1 MKKTL
6 LLLFVCLFV
15 GISHAQAQV
24 TVKGTVISS
33 ENNEPV
39 IGASVLV
46 KGTTN
51 GTITDINGQFTL
63 TNISPTNKTIIVS
76 FIGMETQEVTIK
88 PEMKIVMTSTTEV
101 MEEVLVVAYGTAKKS
116 AFTGSAKMIH
126 TEQITKRPVTNVIES
141 LSGQVAG
148 LQMTMTNG
156 QPGETP
162 SILIRGIS
170 SMSAKTDPLI
180 VLDGMP
186 YEGGWNNI
194 NPADV
199 ESISVLKDAASTAL
213 YGARGANGVIIIT
226 TKSAKAGD
234 AKITVD
240 AKWSANTRGEIEY
253 DYIKDPGEYYQAH
266 YKALYNYYLNAQ
278 GQTPDQAYVSAN
290 TNMIGTNS
298 QTGGLSYNVYSYPE
312 GEYLIGKNGLLNP
325 NAKLGRIVN
334 GYYLTPD
341 NWVDAVYHTALR
353 QEYNVNISGGSDKAQ
368 IYASFGYLDEDG
380 IAEGSDYSRITGRLK
395 TTYQAKPWMRFGANI
410 SYTHSIQNSAA
421 GGFSQAFNTAPIY
434 PLYLRDTNGKIMQD
448 KNGDMYDFGVSNQG
462 PLNRPINPNSNDA
475 DVVNT
480 IWYYN
485 YKFLNNVNNALS
497 ALEKADDAPENKYYK
512 GICLSYRA
520 MIYMDLVRMY
530 EYKKTGVEKLDAEA
544 ASKNLYG
551 ITVPIITAETTEEE
565 GRNNPRAPFY
575 AVYKFILDDLASA
588 EELLSDYQRPTKNL
602 PCTPVVHGLMA
613 RMWLEMGSRFELYP
627 EDLNTLN
634 NNTDLNIASK
644 ETCFT
649 KAAEY
654 ARKVI
659 NESGAMPLTEK
670 EWFGGDSYTTG
681 FNSVL
686 TNSWVWGSIMTTEDV
701 HSYWLNFAGSMCPEQ
716 TFGYG
721 NRKWQGYKLI
731 GRKLFDQIPN
741 ADWRKTTWIA
751 PEDAHKAPGTKYR
764 TLLTDDDFADMPP
777 YTGIKF
783 RPKNGE
789 MNDYTIGAAVD
800 YPLMRIEEMYLIEAE
815 AIGMSQGLAAGISKL
830 EDFVNTF
837 RYNTSVGSYTC
848 KVNDLKEF
856 QKKVVEQKRIEF
868 WGEGII
874 FWDYKRLELQVVRGY
889 PGTNAPIGYRFNS
902 IEGYCAPWMN
912 IFISLYENVFNKGA
926 VLNPDPS
933 QAIKEWV
940 E

>member
-1 MKKTL
+1 M
-6 LLLFVCLFV
+6 
-15 GISHAQAQV
+15 G
-24 TVKGTVISS
+24 
-33 ENNEPV
+33 
-39 IGASVLV
+39 
-46 KGTTN
+46 
-51 GTITDINGQFTL
+51 
-63 TNISPTNKTIIVS
+63 
-76 FIGMETQEVTIK
+76 
-88 PEMKIVMTSTTEV
+88 
-101 MEEVLVVAYGTAKKS
+101 
-116 AFTGSAKMIH
+116 
-126 TEQITKRPVTNVIES
+126 
-141 LSGQVAG
+141 
-148 LQMTMTNG
+148 
-156 QPGETP
+156 
-162 SILIRGIS
+162 
-170 SMSAKTDPLI
+170 
-180 VLDGMP
+180 
-186 YEGGWNNI
+186 
-194 NPADV
+194 
-199 ESISVLKDAASTAL
+199 
-213 YGARGANGVIIIT
+213 
-226 TKSAKAGD
+226 
-234 AKITVD
+234 
-240 AKWSANTRGEIEY
+240 
-253 DYIKDPGEYYQAH
+253 
-266 YKALYNYYLNAQ
+266 
-278 GQTPDQAYVSAN
+278 
-290 TNMIGTNS
+290 
-298 QTGGLSYNVYSYPE
+298 
-312 GEYLIGKNGLLNP
+312 
-325 NAKLGRIVN
+325 
-334 GYYLTPD
+334 
-341 NWVDAVYHTALR
+341 
-353 QEYNVNISGGSDKAQ
+353 
-368 IYASFGYLDEDG
+368 
-380 IAEGSDYSRITGRLK
+380 
-395 TTYQAKPWMRFGANI
+395 
-410 SYTHSIQNSAA
+410 
-421 GGFSQAFNTAPIY
+421 
-434 PLYLRDTNGKIMQD
+434 
-448 KNGDMYDFGVSNQG
+448 
-462 PLNRPINPNSNDA
+462 DA

-751 PEDAHKAPGTKYR
+751 PEDAGKAPGTKYH
-764 TLLTDDDFADMPP
+764 TLFTDENFKKVPA
-777 YTGIKF
+777 YVHLKF
-783 RPKNGE
+783 KLKEGN
-789 MNDYTIGAAVD
+789 MIDANVGAPID
-800 YPLMRIEEMYLIEAE
+800 NLLMRVEEMYLIKAEAE
-815 AIGMSQGLAAGISKL
+815 AMGGNLSGGKSTLENFVRTYRDPSFTSKANSAQ
-830 EDFVNTF
+830 DFQDEVWLQ
-837 RYNTSVGSYTC
+837 RRME
-848 KVNDLKEF
+848 L
-856 QKKVVEQKRIEF
+856 
-868 WGEGII
+868 WGEGFSLFDIL
-874 FWDYKRLELQVVRGY
+874 RLKKPVVRKN
-889 PGTNAPIGYRFNS
+889 TNY
-902 IEGYCAPWMN
+902 
-912 IFISLYENVFNKGA
+912 
-926 VLNPDPS
+926 DPS
-933 QAIKEWV
+933 VQYNSAAEAQILIYRIPQCEM
-940 E
+940 ETNSGISDTDNNPAAPQPQL

>member
-1 MKKTL
+1 M
-6 LLLFVCLFV
+6 
-15 GISHAQAQV
+15 
-24 TVKGTVISS
+24 
-33 ENNEPV
+33 
-39 IGASVLV
+39 
-46 KGTTN
+46 
-51 GTITDINGQFTL
+51 
-63 TNISPTNKTIIVS
+63 NI
-76 FIGMETQEVTIK
+76 
-88 PEMKIVMTSTTEV
+88 
-101 MEEVLVVAYGTAKKS
+101 
-116 AFTGSAKMIH
+116 
-126 TEQITKRPVTNVIES
+126 
-141 LSGQVAG
+141 
-148 LQMTMTNG
+148 
-156 QPGETP
+156 
-162 SILIRGIS
+162 
-170 SMSAKTDPLI
+170 
-180 VLDGMP
+180 
-186 YEGGWNNI
+186 
-194 NPADV
+194 
-199 ESISVLKDAASTAL
+199 
-213 YGARGANGVIIIT
+213 
-226 TKSAKAGD
+226 
-234 AKITVD
+234 
-240 AKWSANTRGEIEY
+240 
-253 DYIKDPGEYYQAH
+253 
-266 YKALYNYYLNAQ
+266 
-278 GQTPDQAYVSAN
+278 
-290 TNMIGTNS
+290 
-298 QTGGLSYNVYSYPE
+298 
-312 GEYLIGKNGLLNP
+312 
-325 NAKLGRIVN
+325 
-334 GYYLTPD
+334 
-341 NWVDAVYHTALR
+341 
-353 QEYNVNISGGSDKAQ
+353 
-368 IYASFGYLDEDG
+368 
-380 IAEGSDYSRITGRLK
+380 
-395 TTYQAKPWMRFGANI
+395 
-410 SYTHSIQNSAA
+410 
-421 GGFSQAFNTAPIY
+421 
-434 PLYLRDTNGKIMQD
+434 
-448 KNGDMYDFGVSNQG
+448 
-462 PLNRPINPNSNDA
+462 
-475 DVVNT
+475 
-480 IWYYN
+480 
-485 YKFLNNVNNALS
+485 
-497 ALEKADDAPENKYYK
+497 
-512 GICLSYRA
+512 
-520 MIYMDLVRMY
+520 
-530 EYKKTGVEKLDAEA
+530 KKTGVEKLDAEA

-551 ITVPIITAETTEEE
+551 ITVPIITDETTEEE

-731 GRKLFDQIPN
+731 GKKLFDQIPN

-751 PEDAHKAPGTKYR
+751 PEDAHKAPGTKYK

-856 QKKVVEQKRIEF
+856 
-868 WGEGII
+868 
-874 FWDYKRLELQVVRGY
+874 
-889 PGTNAPIGYRFNS
+889 
-902 IEGYCAPWMN
+902 
-912 IFISLYENVFNKGA
+912 
-926 VLNPDPS
+926 
-933 QAIKEWV
+933 
-940 E
+940 

>member
-1 MKKTL
+1 MKKKYITKL
-6 LLLFVCLFV
+6 MIAACL
-15 GISHAQAQV
+15 
-24 TVKGTVISS
+24 SS
-33 ENNEPV
+33 ALSLNSC
-39 IGASVLV
+39 I
-46 KGTTN
+46 
-51 GTITDINGQFTL
+51 
-63 TNISPTNKTIIVS
+63 
-76 FIGMETQEVTIK
+76 
-88 PEMKIVMTSTTEV
+88 
-101 MEEVLVVAYGTAKKS
+101 EEVFPESSTATIDQIGKSDQAISAMVNSVVAFINAFRSYGPQ
-116 AFTGSAKMIH
+116 FYHDFGY
-126 TEQITKRPVTNVIES
+126 
-141 LSGQVAG
+141 SGY
-148 LQMTMTNG
+148 N
-156 QPGETP
+156 
-162 SILIRGIS
+162 LIRE
-170 SMSAKTDPLI
+170 SACEDFFCHEPKFDFFDT
-180 VLDGMP
+180 
-186 YEGGWNNI
+186 
-194 NPADV
+194 
-199 ESISVLKDAASTAL
+199 
-213 YGARGANGVIIIT
+213 YGVCN
-226 TKSAKAGD
+226 D
-234 AKITVD
+234 
-240 AKWSANTRGEIEY
+240 
-253 DYIKDPGEYYQAH
+253 
-266 YKALYNYYLNAQ
+266 
-278 GQTPDQAYVSAN
+278 
-290 TNMIGTNS
+290 
-298 QTGGLSYNVYSYPE
+298 
-312 GEYLIGKNGLLNP
+312 
-325 NAKLGRIVN
+325 LG
-334 GYYLTPD
+334 
-341 NWVDAVYHTALR
+341 
-353 QEYNVNISGGSDKAQ
+353 
-368 IYASFGYLDEDG
+368 
-380 IAEGSDYSRITGRLK
+380 
-395 TTYQAKPWMRFGANI
+395 
-410 SYTHSIQNSAA
+410 
-421 GGFSQAFNTAPIY
+421 
-434 PLYLRDTNGKIMQD
+434 
-448 KNGDMYDFGVSNQG
+448 
-462 PLNRPINPNSNDA
+462 DA

-520 MIYMDLVRMY
+520 MIYMGLVRMY